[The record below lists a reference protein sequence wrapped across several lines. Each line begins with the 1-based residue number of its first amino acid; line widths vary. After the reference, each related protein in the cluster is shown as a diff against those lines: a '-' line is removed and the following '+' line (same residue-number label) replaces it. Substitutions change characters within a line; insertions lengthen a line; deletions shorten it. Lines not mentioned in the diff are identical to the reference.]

1 MAFIFI
7 VYNQSICES
16 VINLRNNWCMI
27 CSEVSQLQGFKNIS
41 ILKKYSSVEDLI
53 SVCINASICF
63 GSNNY

>member
-1 MAFIFI
+1 
-7 VYNQSICES
+7 
-16 VINLRNNWCMI
+16 MI

-53 SVCINASICF
+53 SVCINASICI